1 MLKNIGNNEGIK
13 MGFRDDKEMF
23 IGNDKNANKSVEPT
37 PDELSDTWQ
46 KLLGTHPAAIE
57 ANPDAVVIPTS
68 LADDPWS
75 QLLQAQG
82 ARIVDLQDVH
92 LQEIQISLSELEVD
106 QALQI
111 MQEQPRQGKNQA

>member
-1 MLKNIGNNEGIK
+1 
-13 MGFRDDKEMF
+13 MGFRDDKEMI

-46 KLLGTHPAAIE
+46 KLLGTQPAGIE
-57 ANPDAVVIPTS
+57 TTPDKIVIPTS

-82 ARIVDLQDVH
+82 SRIVDLQHVH
-92 LQEIQISLSELEVD
+92 LQEVQISLSELEVD

-111 MQEQPRQGKNQA
+111 MQEQPIQGKNQA

>member
-1 MLKNIGNNEGIK
+1 
-13 MGFRDDKEMF
+13 MGFRDDKEMV

-37 PDELSDTWQ
+37 PDELSDTWL
-46 KLLGTHPAAIE
+46 KLLGTHPAGIE
-57 ANPDAVVIPTS
+57 TTSDKIVIPTS

-82 ARIVDLQDVH
+82 ARIVDLQHMH

-111 MQEQPRQGKNQA
+111 MQEQPMQGKNQA

>member
-1 MLKNIGNNEGIK
+1 MD
-13 MGFRDDKEMF
+13 FRDDKEMV
-23 IGNDKNANKSVEPT
+23 IGNDKNANQCVEPT

-57 ANPDAVVIPTS
+57 ANPAAVVIPTS

>member
-1 MLKNIGNNEGIK
+1 

-23 IGNDKNANKSVEPT
+23 IGNDKNANQSVEPT

-46 KLLGTHPAAIE
+46 KLLGIDPAGIE
-57 ANPDAVVIPTS
+57 ANPNAVVIPTS

-111 MQEQPRQGKNQA
+111 MQEQPMQGKNQA

>member
-1 MLKNIGNNEGIK
+1 MD
-13 MGFRDDKEMF
+13 FRDDKEMA

-46 KLLGTHPAAIE
+46 KLLGIHPAGIE
-57 ANPDAVVIPTS
+57 TTPVAIPTS

-111 MQEQPRQGKNQA
+111 MQEQPMQGKNQA

>member
-1 MLKNIGNNEGIK
+1 
-13 MGFRDDKEMF
+13 MGFRDDK
-23 IGNDKNANKSVEPT
+23 SVEST
-37 PDELSDTWQ
+37 TDELSDTWQ
-46 KLLGTHPAAIE
+46 NLLGIHPAEIE
-57 ANPDAVVIPTS
+57 VNPDIKVIPTS

-82 ARIVDLQDVH
+82 ARIVDLQHMH

-111 MQEQPRQGKNQA
+111 MQEQSMQGKNQS

>member
-1 MLKNIGNNEGIK
+1 
-13 MGFRDDKEMF
+13 MGFRDD
-23 IGNDKNANKSVEPT
+23 KSVEPT

-46 KLLGTHPAAIE
+46 KLLGTHPAEIE
-57 ANPDAVVIPTS
+57 TTPDKIIIPTS

-111 MQEQPRQGKNQA
+111 MQEQPMQGKNQA

>member
-1 MLKNIGNNEGIK
+1 MD
-13 MGFRDDKEMF
+13 FRDDKEMA

-57 ANPDAVVIPTS
+57 ANPDTVVIPTS

-75 QLLQAQG
+75 ELLQAQG
-82 ARIVDLQDVH
+82 ARIVDLQHVR
-92 LQEIQISLSELEVD
+92 LREVGISLSELEVE
-106 QALQI
+106 QALQV
-111 MQEQPRQGKNQA
+111 MQERPIQGKDQI

>member
-1 MLKNIGNNEGIK
+1 
-13 MGFRDDKEMF
+13 MGFRDDKEMV
-23 IGNDKNANKSVEPT
+23 IGNDKNANNSIEPT

-46 KLLGTHPAAIE
+46 KLLGTHPAGIE
-57 ANPDAVVIPTS
+57 TNPVAIPTS

-82 ARIVDLQDVH
+82 ARIVDLQHVH
-92 LQEIQISLSELEVD
+92 LQEVQISLSELEVD

-111 MQEQPRQGKNQA
+111 MQEQPIQGKNQA